1 MSARR
6 RILLLFLFA
15 SLAFAIEEHAAC
27 GAGKLAPQSDVV
39 AQVLERMEKARVEF
53 DYRFETEG
61 NVPLKG
67 NGHAVLEG
75 KCYRVEG
82 NGLVIC
88 CDGTTRWTS
97 DPKAREVYV
106 ENTGREDALLERP
119 EEFLRSVRGLRYDGR
134 SLSGTLERPGDAVS
148 IRCYL
153 DNIVTE
159 PAARNAAPQYRL
171 DTAALGKDWIVT
183 DLR

>member
-1 MSARR
+1 M
-6 RILLLFLFA
+6 
-15 SLAFAIEEHAAC
+15 AFAIEEHAAC